1 MIEMSSKTTAEI
13 KALSTDAE
21 QTEGLLAV
29 MNYYGVNNLMRI
41 SESMA
46 LLFLEKVRSGEI
58 NIQDYLG

>member
-1 MIEMSSKTTAEI
+1 MSSKTTAEI

-41 SESMA
+41 SEPMA

-58 NIQDYLG
+58 NIKDYLG

>member
-1 MIEMSSKTTAEI
+1 MSSKTTAEI

-41 SESMA
+41 SEPMA

>member
-1 MIEMSSKTTAEI
+1 MSSKTTAEI

-41 SESMA
+41 SELMA
-46 LLFLEKVRSGEI
+46 LEFLAKVRSGEI
-58 NIQDYLG
+58 KIQDYLG

>member
-41 SESMA
+41 SEPMA

>member
-1 MIEMSSKTTAEI
+1 MSSKTTAEI

-41 SESMA
+41 SEPMA

-58 NIQDYLG
+58 NIQDYLE

>member
-1 MIEMSSKTTAEI
+1 MSSKTTAEI

-29 MNYYGVNNLMRI
+29 MGYYGVTNLMRI
-41 SESMA
+41 SEPMA

>member
-1 MIEMSSKTTAEI
+1 MSSKTTAEI

-41 SESMA
+41 SEPMA
-46 LLFLEKVRSGEI
+46 LDFLEKVRSGEI